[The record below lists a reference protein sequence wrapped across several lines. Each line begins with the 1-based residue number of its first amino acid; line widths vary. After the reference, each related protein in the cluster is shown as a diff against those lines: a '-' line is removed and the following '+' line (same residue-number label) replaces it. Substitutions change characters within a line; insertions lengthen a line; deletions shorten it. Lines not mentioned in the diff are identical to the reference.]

1 MQPVLDATC
10 GPGRRTLLSLL
21 ERVHSTQS
29 FHFQSKD
36 AMVPFSPAQPDALP
50 ILTYLFC
57 LAQSDA
63 LLRLGLFLLL
73 DLMIE
78 ANCYQTMAV
87 PW

>member
-1 MQPVLDATC
+1 MFSMQAVNQ
-10 GPGRRTLLSLL
+10 GVEHFLLFW
-21 ERVHSTQS
+21 RVHSTQA

-36 AMVPFSPAQPDALP
+36 AMVPFSPAQPYALP
-50 ILTYLFC
+50 TKTVLFC

-63 LLRLGLFLLL
+63 LLRLGLSLLL

-87 PW
+87 SW